1 MNPKTRDTLITLAA
15 WTAAIA
21 TVLWQR
27 YLQGKAIELLDWLAP
42 GLRPS
47 SALPALP
54 PAAEQEQQEA
64 SVPGTPSGIDS
75 APAPAA
81 PLESLTRRQ
90 LQQLAGTSRNLT
102 KTKLIELIQA
112 GAHQPVAA

>member
-1 MNPKTRDTLITLAA
+1 MNPKTRDTLITISA
-15 WTAAIA
+15 WAAAIA

-27 YLQGKAIELLDWLAP
+27 YLHAKAIELLDWLAP
-42 GLRPS
+42 GLRP
-47 SALPALP
+47 ALPALP
-54 PAAEQEQQEA
+54 PAAEQEQEET
-64 SVPGTPSGIDS
+64 SVPGTPSEIDS

-90 LQQLAGTSRNLT
+90 LQQLAGTRRNLT

-112 GAHQPVAA
+112 GTCQPVAA